1 MRLHLCIGDKF
12 IFANYFMPII
22 KSLVYFFLAGLCEIG
37 GGYLVWLWLREGK
50 SMWLALG
57 GSVLLTV
64 YGFIATQQPTNFG
77 RTYAAYGGIFIIL
90 SILWGWKIDGL
101 APDKFDQLGA
111 WIVLLGVLIIMYA
124 PRG

>member
-1 MRLHLCIGDKF
+1 
-12 IFANYFMPII
+12 MPII